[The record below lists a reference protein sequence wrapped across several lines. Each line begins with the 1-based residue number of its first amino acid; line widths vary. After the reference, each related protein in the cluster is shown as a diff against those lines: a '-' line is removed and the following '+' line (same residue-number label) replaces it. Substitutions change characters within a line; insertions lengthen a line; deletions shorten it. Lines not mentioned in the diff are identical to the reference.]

1 MSVAST
7 AMRVAQEDEGAL
19 GEARSRQDLEM
30 LQDILYDML
39 ASGMDAEQTGVT
51 TEEVERFLH
60 EHAREAKTLSEFQ
73 AFFERHGLDA
83 DPRTHESAVLE
94 LPPISTSREP
104 LSSPANSLAALTPEL
119 PIELT
124 LADIEESGF
133 EAPLQSPAPTRF
145 RVPRAIWIAIGCVGI
160 ALLLLAL
167 RGYATM
173 TALRS
178 ELDRASERHQQ
189 DRSAI
194 QRLSDQT
201 ATLESNVAA
210 TGELVQR
217 MDQKSDVLIDLVM
230 TKRNQSRRSGPLPPP
245 APSE

>member
-1 MSVAST
+1 
-7 AMRVAQEDEGAL
+7 MRVAHEDGDTL
-19 GEARSRQDLEM
+19 GEARSRQDIEI

-39 ASGMDAEQTGVT
+39 ASGIDAEQTGVT
-51 TEEVERFLH
+51 TDEVERFLH

-73 AFFERHGLDA
+73 AFFDRHGLDA

-94 LPPISTSREP
+94 LPPITTLRETS
-104 LSSPANSLAALTPEL
+104 SLPPQSLTALTAEV

-124 LADIEESGF
+124 LAEIEENGLQ
-133 EAPLQSPAPTRF
+133 APISASLPPRF
-145 RVPRAIWIAIGCVGI
+145 RVPRAVWIAIGCVGV
-160 ALLLLAL
+160 ALLVLAF
-167 RGYATM
+167 RGYATV

-189 DRSAI
+189 DRGAI

-245 APSE
+245 APSQ

>member
-7 AMRVAQEDEGAL
+7 AMRVAHEDEGTL

-39 ASGMDAEQTGVT
+39 ASGIDAEQTGVT
-51 TEEVERFLH
+51 TDEVERFLH
-60 EHAREAKTLSEFQ
+60 EHAREAKTLSDFQ
-73 AFFERHGLDA
+73 AFFDQHGLDA

-94 LPPISTSREP
+94 LPPITTLREP
-104 LSSPANSLAALTPEL
+104 ASSPPPHSLSALAPEP

-124 LADIEESGF
+124 LADIQENGF
-133 EAPLQSPAPTRF
+133 ETPIPPPPAHRF
-145 RVPRAIWIAIGCVGI
+145 RAPHAAWIAIGCVAV
-160 ALLLLAL
+160 ALLWLAF
-167 RGYATM
+167 RGYVTV

-178 ELDRASERHQQ
+178 ELDRASERYQQ

-201 ATLESNVAA
+201 STLESNVAA

-217 MDQKSDVLIDLVM
+217 VDQKSDVLVDWV
-230 TKRNQSRRSGPLPPP
+230 TKKKPSRRPAPLPPP